1 MVTLT
6 VHDSGALSRLAGFSR
21 LPPEKRQAILDEVQA
36 EDARQVGEVLLHP
49 EKYETA
55 SPEVKATVDRFN
67 AWLEVNRRLSRQR
80 EIRRRTADAQREAEH
95 ALKL

>member
-6 VHDSGALSRLAGFSR
+6 VHDSGALSRLARFSR
-21 LPPEKRQAILDEVQA
+21 LPPETRQSILNEVQA
-36 EDARQVGEVLLHP
+36 PDARQVGEVLLHP

-67 AWLEVNRRLSRQR
+67 AWVEVNRRLLRQR
-80 EIRRRTADAQREAEH
+80 AIRRRTAEARREAER